1 MRTCAPVATPAARLP
16 PSLPPLVAISSL
28 SNLTCAEHAMPCL
41 TAAAVV
47 ATVVN
52 GCPPARCINR
62 AVQCTVR
69 AFVFDFRPRPP
80 LSDCLM
86 PCLAY
91 SVCLSACLPACLSL
105 PVPVPVVL
113 LCRASR
119 RASGHTEQKPCAT
132 LRLPQ
137 EITICH
143 PQPPLLPPHGKTSLR
158 QFASKPPQDTRHDAT
173 VEYSTRPAHLLSTMS
188 CPLCPAL
195 PCPPLLHCPYSRRHA
210 LITHRTRWR

>member
-1 MRTCAPVATPAARLP
+1 MAARPPAASTVLCSAPCAPSSSTFALAH
-16 PSLPPLVAISSL
+16 PSP
-28 SNLTCAEHAMPCL
+28 
-41 TAAAVV
+41 TA
-47 ATVVN
+47 
-52 GCPPARCINR
+52 
-62 AVQCTVR
+62 
-69 AFVFDFRPRPP
+69 
-80 LSDCLM
+80 S
-86 PCLAY
+86 CLALPIL
-91 SVCLSACLPACLSL
+91 SVCLPACLPACLSL